1 MIIGN
6 INYAVICIVFLV
18 AAAILAIV
26 PPVLS
31 FALHG
36 EIKEPF
42 SMSLRIFGAIF
53 ILMLAF
59 SLTLDSLLSD
69 KSLQNIDALNNHYGI
84 TISTNSSNTTTG
96 LSKKSKELRVLP
108 GNSSQAIS
116 FTDNSGNLING
127 TLVVNG
133 NKATVYSGSGSSMT
147 EYANE

>member
-6 INYAVICIVFLV
+6 IDYAVICIAFLIAL
-18 AAAILAIV
+18 AALVIV

-31 FALHG
+31 FVSHG

-42 SMSLRIFGAIF
+42 SMSLRILGGVF
-53 ILMLAF
+53 ILMLTF

-84 TISTNSSNTTTG
+84 TISRNSNNTTTG
-96 LSKKSKELRVLP
+96 LSKKSKELQVLP
-108 GNSSQAIS
+108 GNSSQSIS
-116 FTDNSGNLING
+116 FTDNNGNLING